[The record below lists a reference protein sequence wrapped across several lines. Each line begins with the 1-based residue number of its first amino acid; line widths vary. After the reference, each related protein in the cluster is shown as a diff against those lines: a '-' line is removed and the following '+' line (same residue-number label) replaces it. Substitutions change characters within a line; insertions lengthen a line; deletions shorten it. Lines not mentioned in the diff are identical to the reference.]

1 MRRTDVLELN
11 ADPVPA
17 TAGMAGAWNAAALHA
32 LGQAGADAAAAARV
46 LAIVHTS
53 MYNAWAAYDGV
64 ARQTM
69 QGVAVR
75 LPRAGRGGASQATA
89 MGNAAW
95 LALASLLPGQRAL
108 FDACL
113 AGPAPAAAAPGAPL
127 DPASIGQ
134 VQAAAALD
142 AWGEA
147 ATPFAPA
154 VMALEPLPDAGA
166 TAAPG
171 GPVPVGEC
179 CRPARTMAARGAYGG
194 DQEVLLYFVLA
205 NALGDAA
212 IAAGRTGVAM
222 PEACAAAAGIV
233 LRRFGGIGV
242 GEARVA
248 GADDAAA
255 REVGRKV
262 GALVF
267 ERARRYWQGKL

>member
-1 MRRTDVLELN
+1 MRRTDVLERN
-11 ADPVPA
+11 ANPA
-17 TAGMAGAWNAAALHA
+17 AERAGMVGIWNVTALEA
-32 LGQAGADAAAAARV
+32 LDQAGADAAVAVRA

-53 MYNAWAAYDGV
+53 MYNAWAAYDGA

-75 LPRAGRGGASQATA
+75 LPRTGRGGACQASA
-89 MGNAAW
+89 MGHAAW
-95 LALASLLPGQRAL
+95 LALATLLPRQRPL

-113 AGPAPAAAAPGAPL
+113 AGPVPASGTPDGPL
-127 DPASIGQ
+127 DPACIGQ

-142 AWGEA
+142 AWSAA

-154 VMALEPLPDAGA
+154 VMALERLR
-166 TAAPG
+166 APG
-171 GPVPVGEC
+171 MAAGPAGLALVGEC
-179 CRPARTMAARGAYGG
+179 CRPARAMAARGGYGD

-212 IAAGRTGVAM
+212 IAAERTGVAM
-222 PEACAAAAGIV
+222 PETCAAAAGIV

-242 GEARVA
+242 GETRVA

-255 REVGRKV
+255 REVGRKT